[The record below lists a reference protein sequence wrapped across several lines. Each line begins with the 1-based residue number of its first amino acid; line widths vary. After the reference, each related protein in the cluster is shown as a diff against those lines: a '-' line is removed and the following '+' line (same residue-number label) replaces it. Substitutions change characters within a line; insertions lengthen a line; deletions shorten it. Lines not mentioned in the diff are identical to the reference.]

1 MDVSTLLT
9 IQRPMWRPQQNNPRS
24 ALQVQWPTSGSKAVP
39 PRQAIRYQI
48 TALSNR
54 PYWWY
59 RPSLQEHT
67 PESSGWLN
75 EAKTS
80 NCGKRVYVMR
90 KTDVGNTQFAQ
101 IVEGCDFPTKNF
113 TIGCAQIG
121 LSNALFRALKA
132 TPQEEDQGFLNTPLI
147 WDYDSFSGQHTQQAP
162 V

>member
-1 MDVSTLLT
+1 
-9 IQRPMWRPQQNNPRS
+9 MWRPQQNNPRS

-54 PYWWY
+54 PYWGIGPVCKKYDSNRDLAVCLWNG
-59 RPSLQEHT
+59 PDSKKHT

-75 EAKTS
+75 D
-80 NCGKRVYVMR
+80 YVMR